1 MNKKELKKIED
12 TIKLHKHNK
21 CKLSIIEFE
30 IEDIQ
35 DEIDSFGADEKLNK
49 ELVRLNKFKRELSRE
64 LNRIDAAL
72 ATLSDFQKELVKL
85 RYFDKKNWESIG
97 NLMNMNYNH
106 LSNVIRYDALENIAQ
121 CISI

>member
-12 TIKLHKHNK
+12 KIKLHKHNK

>member
-12 TIKLHKHNK
+12 KIKLHKHNK

-35 DEIDSFGADEKLNK
+35 DEIDTFGADETLNK
-49 ELVRLNKFKRELSRE
+49 ELIRLNKLKKNLSRE
-64 LNRIDAAL
+64 TNRIDAAINE
-72 ATLSDFQKELVKL
+72 LSSEHKQLVEL
-85 RYFDKKNWESIG
+85 RYFDKKTWEAVGASL
-97 NLMNMNYNH
+97 NLDYQHICNYTK
-106 LSNVIRYDALENIAQ
+106 YDMLENIAQ

>member
-12 TIKLHKHNK
+12 KIKLHKHNK

-64 LNRIDAAL
+64 LNRIDVAL

-85 RYFDKKNWESIG
+85 RYFDKKNWEAIG
-97 NLMNMNYNH
+97 ASLNLDH
-106 LSNVIRYDALENIAQ
+106 QHICNVIKYKMLEDIAQ